1 MDILTKSTEK
11 GRANICLGYMCE
23 EKINREQ
30 IVFIFYANMQKFQCK
45 GKKLIESLTILPLS
59 Y

>member
-11 GRANICLGYMCE
+11 GKANICLGCMCE

-30 IVFIFYANMQKFQCK
+30 IVFMFYAN
-45 GKKLIESLTILPLS
+45 I
-59 Y
+59 